1 MNTRMRIGF
10 IGAGL
15 MGAGMI
21 RNLAAAGHEI
31 TAYARTE
38 SRLEGLPATAAP
50 SVADAVTGRDLACS
64 CVTDSA
70 DVMQVVEALLAVDA
84 PPPILIEM
92 STIAPRVAQELS
104 QRCAAMGVA
113 YLDCPVSGG
122 PTGAAAGTLA
132 FMCGGPIDAFET
144 AQPALDAMGDPVKRT
159 HCGPVGSGLV
169 AKLVNNMLVGLI
181 SAGTAEAFGVGQRAG
196 LDPELLRR
204 VVMASSGD
212 SWQLENLFP
221 RIFAGDHT
229 AGFTVKN
236 LVKDLGHARDLSDEP
251 LPLGDVTAALF
262 RELPDDQRDY
272 GVVARRFLDL
282 PGDP

>member
-1 MNTRMRIGF
+1 MNTWMRIGF

-21 RNLAAAGHEI
+21 RNLAAAGHEV
-31 TAYARTE
+31 TAYARTA
-38 SRLEGLPATAAP
+38 SRLDGLPATGAS
-50 SVADAVTGRDLACS
+50 SVAAAVSGREVACS

-70 DVMQVVEALLAVDA
+70 DVVEVVEAVLAA
-84 PPPILIEM
+84 ASPPPILIEM
-92 STIAPRVAQELS
+92 STIAPRVARELS
-104 QRCAAMGVA
+104 ERCSAAGIT

-132 FMCGGPIDAFET
+132 IMCGGPVAAFE
-144 AQPALDAMGDPVKRT
+144 AAGPALDAMGDPAKRT

-204 VVMASSGD
+204 VVMASSGN

-221 RIFAGDHT
+221 RIFAGDHE

-236 LVKDLGHARDLSDEP
+236 LVKDLGHARDLSDDP

-262 RELPDDQRDY
+262 REVSDDGLDY